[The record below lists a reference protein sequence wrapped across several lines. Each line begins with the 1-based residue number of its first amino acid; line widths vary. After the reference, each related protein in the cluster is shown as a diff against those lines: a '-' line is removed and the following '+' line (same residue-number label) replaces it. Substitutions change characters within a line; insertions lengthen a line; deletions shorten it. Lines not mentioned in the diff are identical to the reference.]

1 MVAGVKILPIL
12 VLAALW
18 GCFSG
23 CSFLPER
30 EGPLEPEVP
39 EQFDRLGGE
48 TPAPDRWW
56 EEFGSVELNR
66 LVTEALA
73 GNFNLQAVAAR
84 LRQARAA
91 AAIAGSGLYPDL
103 NLQLEG
109 GATRARTGSGESRA
123 TATSENY
130 LISLA
135 ASYEIDLWGRVR
147 SEAEAASSL
156 AGAAA
161 EDLAAAR
168 ISLGA
173 EVADRWLKAVELSA
187 RLELVGSQAGTNR
200 DYLDLLRLRQR
211 KGVSTALAVFQQ
223 EQILAGTE
231 ALLPR
236 LESDLQ
242 TTLHELAVLLGRPP
256 GSVPGLSE
264 TELPGLPPL
273 PALGLPAEL
282 IGRRPDIQA
291 AYLRLASSEYAVA
304 AARANRLPALSLGGS
319 LGYRSG
325 DLGDLLQ
332 NWFAGFAAGI
342 LAPLLDGGRRG
353 AEADRERAVL
363 EERLAAYREV
373 VLKALREV
381 ADALVREEK
390 QEVYLSAVSRQHL
403 AARSALAAGL
413 VRYRKGES
421 EYLDV
426 LAALGSVQA
435 LERDYLIARRD
446 LLLYR
451 VGLLR
456 ALAGGWAGEE
466 NAKDGSDGE
475 KDE

>member
-1 MVAGVKILPIL
+1 MAAGAKILPL
-12 VLAALW
+12 LFLAAWL
-18 GCFSG
+18 SG

-39 EQFDRLGGE
+39 ERFGRPGGDI
-48 TPAPDRWW
+48 PVPDRWW
-56 EEFGSVELNR
+56 EEFGSAELDR
-66 LVTEALA
+66 LVGEALA

-84 LRQARAA
+84 LRQARAV
-91 AAIAGSGLYPDL
+91 AAIAGAGLYPDL
-103 NLQLEG
+103 SLVLDAE
-109 GATRARTGSGESRA
+109 AVRARTGSGESRA

-130 LISLA
+130 LVSLA

-147 SEAEAASSL
+147 SEADAASSL
-156 AGAAA
+156 VGAAA

-168 ISLGA
+168 VSLGA
-173 EVADRWLKAVELSA
+173 EVADRWLQAVELRA
-187 RLELVGSQAGTNR
+187 RLSLVESQAGTNR
-200 DYLDLLRLRQR
+200 DYLELLRLRQR

-236 LESDLQ
+236 LEADLQ
-242 TTLHELAVLLGRPP
+242 TTRHELAVLLGRPA
-256 GSVPGLSE
+256 GSDLGLSE
-264 TELPGLPPL
+264 TDLPGLPPL

-282 IGRRPDIQA
+282 LGRRPDIQA

-304 AARANRLPALSLGGS
+304 AARANRLPALALGGS

-325 DLGDLLQ
+325 DLDNLLQ

-381 ADALVREEK
+381 EDALVREEK
-390 QEVYLSAVSRQHL
+390 QAVYLSAVSRQHR

-426 LAALGSVQA
+426 LAALGSVQG
-435 LERDYLIARRD
+435 LERDFLIARRD

-456 ALAGGWAGEE
+456 ALAGGWEGEPTE
-466 NAKDGSDGE
+466 NSGGDE
-475 KDE
+475 KDDE